1 MSVQFQFRRGTA
13 SEWSS
18 ANTILADGELG
29 LESDTRKF
37 KIGNG
42 VLGWNA
48 LPYASGVAGAAG
60 ATGATGA
67 TGPTGAAGTNGADG
81 ATGATGTTG
90 ATGPAGTPGDTG
102 LNQKVIDDAFLGTSF
117 YFNKQFLT
125 STITQTTISPIT
137 LI

>member
-1 MSVQFQFRRGTA
+1 MSVQFQFRRGLA
-13 SEWSS
+13 SEWST

-29 LESDTRKF
+29 LETDSRKF

-48 LPYASGVAGAAG
+48 LPYASGAAG

-67 TGPTGAAGTNGADG
+67 AGTAGAAGATGPTGSAG
-81 ATGATGTTG
+81 ATGATG
-90 ATGPAGTPGDTG
+90 AAGPAGTPGDTG
-102 LNQKVIDDAFLGTSF
+102 LNRKVIDDAFLGTSF

-125 STITQTTISPIT
+125 STVAQTTIAPIT